1 MFCATSRLSSSAC
14 LQTALKRSAAAIA
27 ARNGANTKFVALQNQ
42 QLTTVASAG
51 SSILSSKVNKFS
63 AASHFS
69 TTPARTMSGMID
81 HATMWKAE
89 RVVSA
94 AQIPAFIVPFIWTTP
109 VTDAIFCT
117 LLVVHSH
124 WGIEAIVVDYIRP
137 KLFGGS
143 TVIPN
148 ICVALVWALSAVTL
162 GGLFYFNY
170 TDVGI
175 VNAIKMLWT
184 KV

>member
-1 MFCATSRLSSSAC
+1 MFCATSRLTSSAC

>member
-1 MFCATSRLSSSAC
+1 MFCAATTRLPSSASC

-27 ARNGANTKFVALQNQ
+27 ARNGNNTKF
-42 QLTTVASAG
+42 
-51 SSILSSKVNKFS
+51 
-63 AASHFS
+63 
-69 TTPARTMSGMID
+69 P
-81 HATMWKAE
+81 
-89 RVVSA
+89 
-94 AQIPAFIVPFIWTTP
+94 IVPFVWTTP
-109 VTDAIFCT
+109 VTDAIFVT

-124 WGIEAIVVDYIRP
+124 WGIEAIVIDYIRP

-170 TDVGI
+170 TDVGV

>member
-1 MFCATSRLSSSAC
+1 M
-14 LQTALKRSAAAIA
+14 
-27 ARNGANTKFVALQNQ
+27 
-42 QLTTVASAG
+42 
-51 SSILSSKVNKFS
+51 SILKCELKNNLRCNI
-63 AASHFS
+63 SHAYKN
-69 TTPARTMSGMID
+69 T
-81 HATMWKAE
+81 
-89 RVVSA
+89 
-94 AQIPAFIVPFIWTTP
+94 
-109 VTDAIFCT
+109 
-117 LLVVHSH
+117 
-124 WGIEAIVVDYIRP
+124 GIEAIVVDYIRP